1 MLGIKDK
8 VPRWSPKI
16 KILTEALENWKKC
29 ALKHFTENPFYL
41 ISRICPQY

>member
-16 KILTEALENWKKC
+16 KILTDWKKC